1 MSTDPK
7 STRPTRGA
15 QAKPVTAPDIMA
27 MKGGDAKITCLT
39 AYDYATGTTVE
50 ASGTDMVLVG
60 DSLAMVVLGH
70 EDTLSV
76 TMDEMIH
83 HTRATSRAVKRA
95 LLIADMPFM
104 AYHVGVEQAV
114 TNAGRMVQ
122 EGRAKAV
129 KLEGGQ
135 KMAERIRAIVD
146 AGIPVMGHL
155 GLTPQSVN
163 TFGGFKAQAKTA
175 DAVQE
180 LLEDAQAL
188 VEAGVFA
195 IVLEAM
201 PVEAAELVTTAI
213 PVPTIGIGAGNVT
226 DGQVLVWHDVLGMFD
241 RFTPKFVRRY
251 AELGKEATVALARY
265 CEDVRYG
272 RFPAEK
278 NTIRMSDE
286 ELPNLK
292 KVKNKKRK

>member
-27 MKGGDAKITCLT
+27 MKDGDAKITCLT